1 MNNYRHKI
9 IFLIILILSCRS
21 PASAQNLLI
30 DGYVRDAS
38 TRDPIPGAN
47 VIVKQNGAGTA
58 TKDNGYYSLNLPAG
72 SYILVVSSIGYQD
85 LEQKVNVAKNRQIN
99 FELTETVTEL
109 DEIVVSDQADQN
121 IRSLDPGKTSLK
133 IENIKA
139 IPPLFGEIDVVKSLI
154 MLPGVSTVGEGS
166 AGFNVRGGSVD
177 QNLVLFDGIPLF
189 NSSHLFGMFSVFNP
203 DVISNIDL
211 YKGHVPAKFGGRISS
226 VLSVEQKQPDLQSFS
241 FDGGLGIISSRL
253 TTEMPLIKNKT
264 SILLS
269 GRATYSDWLLKQVPD
284 EDIKNSAANF
294 YDLNG
299 KIIHFFND
307 KNVLSFSSYLGK
319 DSFRFASD
327 TTYGWQN
334 QLFGLKYNSE
344 FSPNWLLNLNFS
356 NSRYR
361 YFVSGTQPLSEFRL
375 ESKIDYLESKAEI
388 EWKPG
393 ENKRLNFGTNLIN
406 YKLQPGTL
414 TPTAV
419 TSAINPLQLA
429 AEKAWEGGL
438 FFDFRINLTNRITL
452 SSGLR
457 YSFFEQ
463 YGPGKVFLFNGARQP
478 DQVSDTLVFSSG
490 ESISNYSGWE
500 PRMALRILINDFSSM
515 KFSYNRMRQYIHL
528 ISNTTSIT
536 PTDIWKISDY
546 HLKPLTGN
554 QWSAGYYHNLDQNR
568 IETSLEFYFKR
579 MNNLVEYKDGAQL
592 LLNEMLST
600 ELINGEGRAYGL
612 ELMIRKKSGRWN
624 GWLSY
629 TYSRSFRRVRGN
641 YEDEVINAGNWFPA
655 NFDKPHDLT
664 LVSNHLLHPKWNFSF
679 NYTYSTGRP
688 ATLPQSQFV
697 IGEVIV
703 PFYPERNADRVPD
716 YHRLDLS
723 ITFNPNAG
731 KKSNW
736 TDSWTFAIYNL
747 YGRKNPYSVFVRQ
760 EYSRIPPQAFKLS
773 VLGAILPSLT
783 YNFSFR

>member
-1 MNNYRHKI
+1 MNNYRQKI
-9 IFLIILILSCRS
+9 IFFIILILSCRGS
-21 PASAQNLLI
+21 ISAQNLLI

-47 VIVKQNGAGTA
+47 VIVKENGAGTA

-133 IENIKA
+133 VENIKA

-319 DSFRFASD
+319 DSFKFASD

-388 EWKPG
+388 EWKRG
-393 ENKRLNFGTNLIN
+393 ENQRLNFGTNLIN

-419 TSAINPLQLA
+419 TSAINSLQLA

-463 YGPGKVFLFNGARQP
+463 YGPGKAFLFNGARQP
-478 DQVSDTLVFSSG
+478 DQVSDTLVFSAG

-554 QWSAGYYHNLDQNR
+554 QWSAGYYHNLDHNR

-629 TYSRSFRRVRGN
+629 TYSRSFRRVTGD

-655 NFDKPHDLT
+655 NFDKPHDFT

-688 ATLPQSQFV
+688 ATLPHSQFV